1 MINSNSHKYYD
12 NKNQKLRNQTTENR
26 NRNRNKEIIKTT
38 EIEPE
43 RKTNSVTKRN
53 NNVKK
58 KNMKKTHTETLSRVH
73 DVPDVPD
80 MPDMPD
86 APDKPVEREH
96 ERERERER
104 EVPTTYSNIENI
116 DQSDT
121 HKAKLESER
130 EKRECQK
137 KIMAMK
143 NHIASLKR
151 RQENMNKKLMSFKI
165 KENKANEAKKQKED
179 IKKSLYDTSVIKRTE
194 LEEKRKNIEN
204 QRNATNKRQNES
216 FQREK
221 MEEIINYKKYIREKE
236 QESKQN
242 KINKVKAIHDQIIKI
257 KSIRETN
264 KTSATNRKRE
274 LNKNYGTENE
284 KIYENNIE
292 ETKLL
297 KEQIKQL
304 QLEEDALLNKLNNTR
319 NKYDTYSSNDPY
331 SVGYK
336 NKSKNESTHSHKRS
350 KRTSSFDDY

>member
-12 NKNQKLRNQTTENR
+12 NKKDQKLRNQTTENR

-86 APDKPVEREH
+86 VPDKPVEREH
-96 ERERERER
+96 ERERER

-336 NKSKNESTHSHKRS
+336 NKNKNESTHSHKRS